1 MVERYGADTV
11 RMYSLFLGP
20 PEQDAEWFDG
30 GVDGIHK
37 FARRLWR
44 AAHESAAEMPP
55 GIPASA
61 AVDGAGADL
70 VRKAHAT
77 IAKVTNDIGGRFAF
91 NTAQSAVHELVN
103 EIRADEGATP
113 EQRRFAV
120 ATAVSLIQPYA
131 PHLACELWEK
141 LGGERLWEA
150 PWPVAD
156 PAMLVSD
163 EVTYAVQVN
172 GRLRGELTV
181 AADLAKPDVL
191 AAARDV
197 PNVAR
202 HLNGAPVVKE
212 IFVPGKLV
220 NLVTG

>member
-11 RMYSLFLGP
+11 RLYSLFLGP

-30 GVDGIHK
+30 GVEGSHR
-37 FARRLWR
+37 FLARLWR
-44 AAHESAAEMPP
+44 LAHASAAEMPP
-55 GIPASA
+55 GIPESA
-61 AVDGAGADL
+61 PAEGVGAGL

-77 IAKVTNDIGGRFAF
+77 IDKVTNDIGARFAF
-91 NTAQSAVHELVN
+91 NTAEAAVHELVN
-103 EIRADEGATP
+103 QIRADEDATP
-113 EQRRFAV
+113 EQRRFSV
-120 ATAVSLIQPYA
+120 ATAVSLVQPYA
-131 PHLACELWEK
+131 PHIACELWET

-181 AADLAKPDVL
+181 AADAGKDDVL

-202 HLNGAPVVKE
+202 HIDGSPVVKE

-220 NLVTG
+220 NFVTG